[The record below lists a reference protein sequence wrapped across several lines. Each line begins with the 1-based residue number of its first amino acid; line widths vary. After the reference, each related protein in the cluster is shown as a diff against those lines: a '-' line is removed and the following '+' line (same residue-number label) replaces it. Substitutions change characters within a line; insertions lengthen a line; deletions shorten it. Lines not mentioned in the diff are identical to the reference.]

1 MKIECRGFFSYEVL
15 KNPLRIGFSPRKPVF
30 EPFVVVEIFIWKF
43 FVWIYKLS
51 SRKCKTKWS
60 RAVRNG
66 HITHFKRTLP
76 LLKHY
81 LPYSKQ
87 SLFKLIK
94 SFKYQCPT
102 LKFVGLSKAKSHLI
116 KVSTDFAVVGVLNAS
131 YRCFGIHKS
140 YRHAG
145 CN

>member
-1 MKIECRGFFSYEVL
+1 MKIECRGKIRYEVRIF
-15 KNPLRIGFSPRKPVF
+15 PLRIGFSPRKPVF

-43 FVWIYKLS
+43 FAWIYKLS

-94 SFKYQCPT
+94 SFKYQCLT
-102 LKFVGLSKAKSHLI
+102 L
-116 KVSTDFAVVGVLNAS
+116 VLWGFYVANW
-131 YRCFGIHKS
+131 CFGIHKS